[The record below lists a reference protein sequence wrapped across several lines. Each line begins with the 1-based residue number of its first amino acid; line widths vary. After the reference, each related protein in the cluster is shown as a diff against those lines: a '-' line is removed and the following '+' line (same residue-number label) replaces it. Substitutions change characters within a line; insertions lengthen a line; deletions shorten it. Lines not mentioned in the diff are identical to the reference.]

1 MVVTVTSSGAELGA
15 CQTHG
20 PGGTLS
26 RQLAPPP
33 NPGTHSPLPLLA
45 AFCFASVPPQRSA
58 ILRGRGFSECRNIT
72 VATVSP
78 VRRRLYVCRMTD
90 KLRYQFS
97 PMNFKRSLTRIL
109 RQRAPFFTEGSFP
122 DASQPSRV
130 RT

>member
-1 MVVTVTSSGAELGA
+1 MVVTVASSGAELGV

-45 AFCFASVPPQRSA
+45 AFYFASVPPQRLA
-58 ILRGRGFSECRNIT
+58 NLRRRRFSECRNIT

-78 VRRRLYVCRMTD
+78 VRRRLYVCRMTG
-90 KLRYQFS
+90 KLCY
-97 PMNFKRSLTRIL
+97 
-109 RQRAPFFTEGSFP
+109 
-122 DASQPSRV
+122 
-130 RT
+130 